1 MLTVK
6 TNLKLITTDQQF
18 TTRLLQSYRSAL
30 IERFHNP
37 RFMREIEEAT
47 MYYLD
52 ASIRQTDTYQS
63 MLQFDGQLRVELG
76 VADSDTV
83 MESLIADWVNSVS
96 VRLRQPRIVG
106 GQLRGALLEIQ
117 GVQADYRDVLSQGY
131 ASYVT
136 KPKTDK
142 EPIVI
147 PWLEW
152 LLTKGTE
159 ILVLSHIPFS
169 PPKYV
174 TKASRTQSNVIMR
187 KTKGQGW
194 GVPVEFAGTTEGNF
208 ITEAIDKAMPMI
220 SKDIMN
226 LF

>member
-6 TNLKLITTDQQF
+6 TNLKLLTTDQQF

-30 IERFHNP
+30 IKRFHNP
-37 RFMREIEEAT
+37 RFMRHVEETT
-47 MYYLD
+47 MFTLYE
-52 ASIRQTDTYQS
+52 SIKRTDTYAS

-83 MESLIADWVNSVS
+83 MESLITDWVNSIS

-136 KPKTDK
+136 KPKSDK
-142 EPIVI
+142 QPVVI

-208 ITEAIDKAMPMI
+208 ITEAIDKAMPVI
-220 SKDIMN
+220 HKRLIRS
-226 LF
+226 L